1 MSTTTSRLV
10 PAPKP
15 KPSASPNASVRLET
29 SQTGDCTAY
38 NAKSAH
44 CDGSDYDAKCGA
56 CFNAGARGGVICPGE
71 RTGYQCP
78 PDEPDVPGG
87 MAFACMDWTFGSTAM
102 LAAEASYSSRSG
114 GDPVYFGVGTYGVS
128 YDSDKMGGLGMCLRM
143 EIEGLKRD
151 IIAQSINTGHDVSG
165 NQFDLQIGAGGAG
178 AFNTC
183 AGDSNSMFPGPKK
196 AWGHQ
201 YGGPDKKAE
210 CKKLPQYPR
219 DSGPMKAAGDDLI
232 ELCEYAFD
240 QGVFSNPTILSIER
254 VACPD
259 ELVNLTQFRRTD
271 GPDSAGPSVDSMTA
285 TASRPRKLLKG
296 AKHECN
302 TAPGVGLDW
311 CQTRMMDCRKP
322 SGAVKDNVVEELVA
336 PGFKLVQPCTADG
349 YTRIDVQCGCYDC
362 YC

>member
-1 MSTTTSRLV
+1 MPTTTPESTTGGASRLG
-10 PAPKP
+10 PGPKP
-15 KPSASPNASVRLET
+15 KPNASVP
-29 SQTGDCTAY
+29 GDLGQPGGCTAY
-38 NAKSAH
+38 SKASTNCA
-44 CDGSDYDAKCGA
+44 GTDYSAKCGA

-78 PDEPDVPGG
+78 PDEPDEPGG

-102 LAAEASYSSRSG
+102 VAAEASYNGRGG
-114 GDPVYFGVGTYGVS
+114 GDPVYFGVGTYGVDYS
-128 YDSDKMGGLGMCLRM
+128 SDQMGGLGMCVRM
-143 EIEGLKRD
+143 EIEGLRRD
-151 IIAQSINTGHDVSG
+151 VIAQSINTGHDVSG

-183 AGDSNSMFPGPKK
+183 AGDASSMFPGPKK

-201 YGGPDKKAE
+201 YGGPAKKE
-210 CKKLPQYPR
+210 QCKALPPYPR
-219 DSGPMKAAGDDLI
+219 DSGPMKAAGDNLI

-240 QGVFSNPTILSIER
+240 QGAFSNPTILSIER
-254 VACPD
+254 VACPP

-271 GPDSAGPSVDSMTA
+271 GPDASPGGAAGA
-285 TASRPRKLLKG
+285 ARPRRLLK
-296 AKHECN
+296 AARHKCN
-302 TAPGVGLDW
+302 TDPGVGLDW

-322 SGAVKDNVVEELVA
+322 SGAVKDNVIEELVA
-336 PGFKLVQPCTADG
+336 PGLKLVQPCTVDG